1 MKRFFVQ
8 VTFLFIC
15 FQSSNVT
22 AQNAGEGIANL
33 PNLIPPSPELASL
46 ASIANINAQGYTG
59 CANVSIPVYEVKAG
73 SLSLPISL
81 NYSSN
86 GIRVNDIP
94 SRVGLGWNLVSGG
107 SVTRIIHDEDDYH
120 PNTIKLAPP
129 SSFAFPPTFDANA
142 PLVQYLMQAS
152 MDYRDTEDDEFA
164 FNINGISGKFFIDDQ
179 GVCRLSNQGGMK
191 MEQFLN
197 SSYGSNIGTFI
208 LTTANGTKYYFGQE
222 TEQSTDAKINNLDR
236 SPSPKTTGWLIQ
248 KIVSPEGDCIAFNYE
263 SIHTKAFM
271 GPTQSVSLLKK
282 LPPYSNYGTCN
293 ACGQGSIGSIYYNK
307 VEYDTKYLSSIYTS
321 NKTFVYFF
329 YQSRGDESGDVRLTQ
344 VKVGYTNEDGNSKIS
359 KRFVLDYSD
368 YPNANDDYKRFY
380 LTKLL
385 QFPGEGEVT
394 QSVMASSPIHSFEYE
409 SPEMM
414 PSHKSLKQDY
424 FGFFNGDL
432 NNTNQFFPKPENYND
447 YHYADLGANRNPS
460 FEHSKIGSLKK
471 VIFPTGGFKEFV
483 YEPNTLKKELT
494 QTTYSNLQLNT
505 CGSGLNSPVVVNK
518 YFSVTTSHSG
528 QKLTFNSFL
537 CGWGPQPGQPNYWE
551 AGDGKIIAI
560 LRIYTNTT
568 NPILKFTASKTEC
581 TNQEFNLDLNNGEYR
596 IELTVKGSTYS
607 ADAFLQ
613 YNPTNSSTW
622 VNKPV
627 CGIRVKQINAFDPV
641 SNKTI
646 GTYYKYCSIEDLA
659 TAIGIQYQY
668 STHSTNSS
676 LGIPISSGVGLEK
689 TVNQSLSLNGSACTI
704 QTQNIYIPVLE
715 ICQNILTISS
725 SGISGAH
732 LFGSSP
738 VAYAK
743 IIESDDPNFLNGGIE
758 HTYNIDFELNNV
770 LPILNTP
777 PVGFMGFK
785 SNIDGSEISTK
796 YFKQSSNGFLLS
808 KEQESIFTAHQEG
821 HYEKRAYIT
830 GNRWAMP
837 PNNWVTWGGISGSD
851 EGVTISGYQAMLRG
865 FDIGE
870 YVYRTGWLTLSNQ
883 ITRTYDEFGRNP
895 IEEIVSY
902 THDNIEHG
910 QQTKISYTNS
920 KREQVI
926 KEIHYPT
933 DVNQQPYIEMV
944 NAHILSPVLEQITSV
959 STNGNSVITSKE
971 KILYSGFD
979 RPNGPSFFKPHTIQ
993 KAKGNNTYYDVASF
1007 RSYDSKTNISKL
1019 NKIDGTS
1026 CAYEWG
1032 YLSQLLVAEVIDE
1045 RLNGYAITG
1054 FETHT
1059 PNDWGF
1065 IDANLKTEGFTGN
1078 RSYSG
1083 TLTTIIDRDL
1093 VYRLTL
1099 WSKTTPLVN
1108 TLAGNL
1114 LRSVRGWNLYEWK
1127 IQQVGTVKIEG
1138 DWMDEIR
1145 LTSYDAIVT
1154 SYTYEP
1160 LRGVS
1165 TVCDNNND
1173 VLYYE
1178 YDPFG
1183 RLICIRDTKFNIVKL
1198 YDYKYKQSITPPSN
1212 TTPMWQPTGL
1222 KKCFQTGQ
1230 NGNYT
1235 GEQLAEE
1242 RDQNNASNTYL
1253 QTRWV
1258 SLGNTGLCNTII
1270 GCEEDNERVV
1280 NGICERGV
1288 KVLVNSQYNP
1298 SGSIW
1303 ICSYVYE
1310 WSDGYISNPFPQ
1322 TSLTE
1327 CIFLQVY

>member
-1 MKRFFVQ
+1 
-8 VTFLFIC
+8 
-15 FQSSNVT
+15 
-22 AQNAGEGIANL
+22 
-33 PNLIPPSPELASL
+33 
-46 ASIANINAQGYTG
+46 
-59 CANVSIPVYEVKAG
+59 
-73 SLSLPISL
+73 
-81 NYSSN
+81 
-86 GIRVNDIP
+86 
-94 SRVGLGWNLVSGG
+94 
-107 SVTRIIHDEDDYH
+107 
-120 PNTIKLAPP
+120 
-129 SSFAFPPTFDANA
+129 
-142 PLVQYLMQAS
+142 
-152 MDYRDTEDDEFA
+152 
-164 FNINGISGKFFIDDQ
+164 
-179 GVCRLSNQGGMK
+179 
-191 MEQFLN
+191 
-197 SSYGSNIGTFI
+197 
-208 LTTANGTKYYFGQE
+208 
-222 TEQSTDAKINNLDR
+222 
-236 SPSPKTTGWLIQ
+236 
-248 KIVSPEGDCIAFNYE
+248 
-263 SIHTKAFM
+263 
-271 GPTQSVSLLKK
+271 
-282 LPPYSNYGTCN
+282 
-293 ACGQGSIGSIYYNK
+293 
-307 VEYDTKYLSSIYTS
+307 
-321 NKTFVYFF
+321 
-329 YQSRGDESGDVRLTQ
+329 
-344 VKVGYTNEDGNSKIS
+344 
-359 KRFVLDYSD
+359 
-368 YPNANDDYKRFY
+368 
-380 LTKLL
+380 
-385 QFPGEGEVT
+385 
-394 QSVMASSPIHSFEYE
+394 
-409 SPEMM
+409 
-414 PSHKSLKQDY
+414 
-424 FGFFNGDL
+424 
-432 NNTNQFFPKPENYND
+432 
-447 YHYADLGANRNPS
+447 
-460 FEHSKIGSLKK
+460 
-471 VIFPTGGFKEFV
+471 
-483 YEPNTLKKELT
+483 
-494 QTTYSNLQLNT
+494 
-505 CGSGLNSPVVVNK
+505 
-518 YFSVTTSHSG
+518 
-528 QKLTFNSFL
+528 
-537 CGWGPQPGQPNYWE
+537 
-551 AGDGKIIAI
+551 
-560 LRIYTNTT
+560 
-568 NPILKFTASKTEC
+568 
-581 TNQEFNLDLNNGEYR
+581 
-596 IELTVKGSTYS
+596 
-607 ADAFLQ
+607 
-613 YNPTNSSTW
+613 
-622 VNKPV
+622 
-627 CGIRVKQINAFDPV
+627 
-641 SNKTI
+641 
-646 GTYYKYCSIEDLA
+646 
-659 TAIGIQYQY
+659 
-668 STHSTNSS
+668 
-676 LGIPISSGVGLEK
+676 
-689 TVNQSLSLNGSACTI
+689 
-704 QTQNIYIPVLE
+704 
-715 ICQNILTISS
+715 
-725 SGISGAH
+725 
-732 LFGSSP
+732 
-738 VAYAK
+738 
-743 IIESDDPNFLNGGIE
+743 
-758 HTYNIDFELNNV
+758 
-770 LPILNTP
+770 
-777 PVGFMGFK
+777 
-785 SNIDGSEISTK
+785 
-796 YFKQSSNGFLLS
+796 
-808 KEQESIFTAHQEG
+808 
-821 HYEKRAYIT
+821 
-830 GNRWAMP
+830 
-837 PNNWVTWGGISGSD
+837 
-851 EGVTISGYQAMLRG
+851 
-865 FDIGE
+865 
-870 YVYRTGWLTLSNQ
+870 
-883 ITRTYDEFGRNP
+883 
-895 IEEIVSY
+895 
-902 THDNIEHG
+902 
-910 QQTKISYTNS
+910 
-920 KREQVI
+920 
-926 KEIHYPT
+926 
-933 DVNQQPYIEMV
+933 MV